1 MLTMQS
7 SSTQL
12 VLVLVGLI
20 GLWLAVEAAR
30 RLFLGP
36 LAHIPGP
43 RLAAL
48 TSWYEFYYDVIKPG
62 QYVWK
67 IKDLHAK
74 YGGSPSL
81 PSSYDADW
89 VL

>member
-1 MLTMQS
+1 MQS

-12 VLVLVGLI
+12 VLVLVCVTV
-20 GLWLAVEAAR
+20 LWLAVEAAR
-30 RLFLGP
+30 RVFFGP

-67 IKDLHAK
+67 IKDLHAE
-74 YGGSPSL
+74 YGESPNL
-81 PSSYDADW
+81 LF
-89 VL
+89 VR

>member
-1 MLTMQS
+1 MQS

-20 GLWLAVEAAR
+20 VLWLAIEAAR
-30 RLFLGP
+30 RLFFGS

-67 IKDLHAK
+67 IKDLHAE

-81 PSSYDADW
+81 PVRANDADW

>member
-1 MLTMQS
+1 MHLSLTQLA
-7 SSTQL
+7 L
-12 VLVLVGLI
+12 VLVCLFVVWI
-20 GLWLAVEAAR
+20 AVEASR
-30 RLFLGP
+30 RLFFGP

-67 IKDLHAK
+67 IKDLHAE
-74 YGGSPSL
+74 YGGSPIL
-81 PSSYDADW
+81 PFMRQR
-89 VL
+89 

>member
-1 MLTMQS
+1 MQS
-7 SSTQL
+7 SLAQL
-12 VLVLVGLI
+12 TLFLFGLI
-20 GLWLAVEAAR
+20 VVWLAVEAAR

-43 RLAAL
+43 RLTAL

-67 IKDLHAK
+67 IKDLHAE
-74 YGGSPSL
+74 YGGSTSCL
-81 PSSYDADW
+81 PCDNAEW
-89 VL
+89 LL

>member
-1 MLTMQS
+1 MPSFT
-7 SSTQL
+7 TQIT
-12 VLVLVGLI
+12 LVLVGLSV
-20 GLWLAVEAAR
+20 LWLAVEAAR
-30 RLFLGP
+30 RLFSGP

-62 QYVWK
+62 QYVRK
-67 IKDLHAK
+67 IKNLHAE

-81 PSSYDADW
+81 PSMR
-89 VL
+89 